1 MIKKRITLLLMLVTA
16 MNLLAQDVYELAD
29 VSQAD
34 FENFTLSSLEFADVD
49 NDSDVDLLI
58 MGRNVDFIN
67 VANLYINDGEGN
79 YSLDQGSN
87 IEGLSSGD
95 LSFGDIDNDNDL
107 DLIVTGRNTNM
118 TRRTELYLNDGSGV
132 FTVQSQVQFES
143 VAGSKVELGDLNND
157 GLLDVVL
164 IGFTG
169 SEAQTNVYLNTGNAT
184 FTEVSTIF
192 EDVFL
197 GDIAIFDADNDT
209 DNDVLIT
216 GSGNSNNRVSE
227 LYLNNGDGTFIE
239 SSNSLTGSISSSVA
253 VADIDSDNDLDIII
267 SGLSLVNGL
276 QEPSTTLYINNGMG
290 EYTASTQSFINV
302 GRGNVVFED
311 IDNDQDLDIFIS
323 GVDEDDAI
331 IYSFYLND
339 GLGVYVPFVDSNILA
354 VREGSLD
361 FADVNGDGT
370 QDIAITGKS
379 SEDIESSRLYINQEM
394 LGVTNVESNALSVY
408 PNPSNGRF
416 TINIDKPVGQIEIFD
431 ISGKLMLRDNEVND
445 KFLDVNLAS
454 GIYLIKAM
462 TIDGEQYASKIIIE

>member
-34 FENFTLSSLEFADVD
+34 FENFTISSLEFADVD

-169 SEAQTNVYLNTGNAT
+169 AQAETNVYLNAGNAT

-216 GSGNSNNRVSE
+216 GGGNSNNRVSE
-227 LYLNNGDGTFIE
+227 LYFNNGDGTFIE

-253 VADIDSDNDLDIII
+253 VADIDSDNDFDIII

-339 GLGVYVPFVDSNILA
+339 GLGVYAPFVDSNILA

-370 QDIAITGKS
+370 QDIAITGRS
-379 SEDIESSRLYINQEM
+379 SENIESSRLYINQEM
-394 LGVTNVESNALSVY
+394 LGVVNVESNALSVY

-416 TINIDKPVGQIEIFD
+416 TIDIDKPLSKIEIFD
-431 ISGKLMLRDNEVND
+431 VSGRLMLRDNEVND
-445 KFLDVNLAS
+445 KFFNVNLAS

-462 TIDGEQYASKIIIE
+462 TVNGEQYASKIIVE

>member
-107 DLIVTGRNTNM
+107 DLIVTGRNTSM
-118 TRRTELYLNDGSGV
+118 ARRTELYLNDGSGV

-197 GDIAIFDADNDT
+197 KK
-209 DNDVLIT
+209 
-216 GSGNSNNRVSE
+216 
-227 LYLNNGDGTFIE
+227 TF
-239 SSNSLTGSISSSVA
+239 
-253 VADIDSDNDLDIII
+253 
-267 SGLSLVNGL
+267 
-276 QEPSTTLYINNGMG
+276 
-290 EYTASTQSFINV
+290 
-302 GRGNVVFED
+302 FE
-311 IDNDQDLDIFIS
+311 
-323 GVDEDDAI
+323 
-331 IYSFYLND
+331 
-339 GLGVYVPFVDSNILA
+339 
-354 VREGSLD
+354 
-361 FADVNGDGT
+361 
-370 QDIAITGKS
+370 
-379 SEDIESSRLYINQEM
+379 
-394 LGVTNVESNALSVY
+394 
-408 PNPSNGRF
+408 
-416 TINIDKPVGQIEIFD
+416 
-431 ISGKLMLRDNEVND
+431 
-445 KFLDVNLAS
+445 
-454 GIYLIKAM
+454 
-462 TIDGEQYASKIIIE
+462 

>member
-1 MIKKRITLLLMLVTA
+1 MLVTA

-107 DLIVTGRNTNM
+107 DLIVTGRNTSM
-118 TRRTELYLNDGSGV
+118 ARRTELYLNDGSGV

-276 QEPSTTLYINNGMG
+276 QEPTTTLYLNNGMG

-339 GLGVYVPFVDSNILA
+339 GLGVYTPFVDSNILA

-394 LGVTNVESNALSVY
+394 LGVTGVESNALSVY

>member
-1 MIKKRITLLLMLVTA
+1 MLVTA
-16 MNLLAQDVYELAD
+16 INLLAQDVYELAD

-34 FENFTLSSLEFADVD
+34 FENFTISSLEFADVD
-49 NDSDVDLLI
+49 NDSDIDLLI

-79 YSLDQGSN
+79 YTLDQASN

-107 DLIVTGRNTNM
+107 DLIVTGRTTSM
-118 TRRTELYLNDGSGV
+118 ARRTELYLNDGSGV
-132 FTVQSQVQFES
+132 FTVQSQVQFEGVS
-143 VAGSKVELGDLNND
+143 GSKVELGDLNND

-169 SEAQTNVYLNTGNAT
+169 AQAETNVYFNTGNAT
-184 FTEVSTIF
+184 FTEFSTIF
-192 EDVFL
+192 EDIFL

-216 GSGNSNNRVSE
+216 GSGNNNNRVSE
-227 LYLNNGDGTFIE
+227 LYFNNGDGTFIE
-239 SSNSLTGSISSSVA
+239 SSNSLTGSISSSVS
-253 VADIDSDNDLDIII
+253 VADVDSDNDLDIII

-302 GRGNVVFED
+302 GSGNVVFED
-311 IDNDQDLDIFIS
+311 IDNDQDQDIFIT
-323 GVDEDDAI
+323 GVDEDNAI

-339 GLGVYVPFVDSNILA
+339 GLGIYTPFVDSNILA

-370 QDIAITGKS
+370 QDIAITGRS
-379 SEDIESSRLYINQEM
+379 SENIESSRLYINQEM
-394 LGVTNVESNALSVY
+394 LGVVNVESNALSVY

-416 TINIDKPVGQIEIFD
+416 TINIDKSIGQIEIFD
-431 ISGKLMLRDNEVND
+431 ISGRLMLRDNEVND
-445 KFLDVNLAS
+445 KFFNVNLAS

-462 TIDGEQYASKIIIE
+462 TVNGEQYASKIIVE

>member
-1 MIKKRITLLLMLVTA
+1 

-394 LGVTNVESNALSVY
+394 LGVTGVESNALSVY

>member
-1 MIKKRITLLLMLVTA
+1 MLVTA

-49 NDSDVDLLI
+49 NDSDIDLLI

-107 DLIVTGRNTNM
+107 DLIVTGRNTSM
-118 TRRTELYLNDGSGV
+118 ARRTELYLNDGSGV

-143 VAGSKVELGDLNND
+143 VAGSKVALGDLNND
-157 GLLDVVL
+157 DLLDVVL

-169 SEAQTNVYLNTGNAT
+169 SEAETNVYLNAGNAT

-276 QEPSTTLYINNGMG
+276 QEPTTTLYLNNGMG

-339 GLGVYVPFVDSNILA
+339 GLGIYAPFVDSNILA

-394 LGVTNVESNALSVY
+394 LGVTNVESSALSVY

>member
-276 QEPSTTLYINNGMG
+276 QEPTTTLYLNNGMG

-339 GLGVYVPFVDSNILA
+339 GLGVYTPFVDSNILA

-394 LGVTNVESNALSVY
+394 LGVTGVESNALSVY

>member
-1 MIKKRITLLLMLVTA
+1 MLVTA

-169 SEAQTNVYLNTGNAT
+169 SEAQTNVYLNTGNVT

-302 GRGNVVFED
+302 GRGNVIFED

-339 GLGVYVPFVDSNILA
+339 GLGVYAPFVDSNILA

-416 TINIDKPVGQIEIFD
+416 TINIDKPLGQIEIFD

-445 KFLDVNLAS
+445 KFLNVNLAS

-462 TIDGEQYASKIIIE
+462 TIDGEQYVLKIIIE

>member
-394 LGVTNVESNALSVY
+394 LGVTGVESNALSVY

>member
-1 MIKKRITLLLMLVTA
+1 MLVTA

-49 NDSDVDLLI
+49 NDSDIDLLI
-58 MGRNVDFIN
+58 MGRNADFIN

-107 DLIVTGRNTNM
+107 DLIVTGRNTSM
-118 TRRTELYLNDGSGV
+118 ARRTELYLNDGSGV

-339 GLGVYVPFVDSNILA
+339 GLGVYTPFVDSNILA

-394 LGVTNVESNALSVY
+394 LGVTSVESNALSVY

>member
-1 MIKKRITLLLMLVTA
+1 MLVTA

-339 GLGVYVPFVDSNILA
+339 GLGVYAPFVDSNILA

-445 KFLDVNLAS
+445 KFLNVNLAS

-462 TIDGEQYASKIIIE
+462 TIDGEQYISKIIIE

>member
-1 MIKKRITLLLMLVTA
+1 MLVTA

-394 LGVTNVESNALSVY
+394 LGVTGVESNALSVY

>member
-339 GLGVYVPFVDSNILA
+339 GLGVYAPFVDSNILA

-445 KFLDVNLAS
+445 KFLNVNLAS

-462 TIDGEQYASKIIIE
+462 TIDGEQYISKIIIE

>member
-1 MIKKRITLLLMLVTA
+1 MLVTA

>member
-1 MIKKRITLLLMLVTA
+1 MLVTA

-67 VANLYINDGEGN
+67 IANLYINDGEGN

-87 IEGLSSGD
+87 IEGLSSGG

-107 DLIVTGRNTNM
+107 DLIVTGRNTSM
-118 TRRTELYLNDGSGV
+118 ARRTELYLNDGSGV

-169 SEAQTNVYLNTGNAT
+169 SEAETNVYLNAGNAT

-276 QEPSTTLYINNGMG
+276 QEPTTTLYLNNGMG

-339 GLGVYVPFVDSNILA
+339 GLGVYAPFVDSNILA

-379 SEDIESSRLYINQEM
+379 SEDVESSRLYINQEM

-445 KFLDVNLAS
+445 KFLNVNLAS

-462 TIDGEQYASKIIIE
+462 TIDGEQYISKIIIE

>member
-253 VADIDSDNDLDIII
+253 VADIDSDSDLDIII

-276 QEPSTTLYINNGMG
+276 QEPTTTLYLNNGMG

-339 GLGVYVPFVDSNILA
+339 GLGVYAPFVDSNILA

-394 LGVTNVESNALSVY
+394 LGVTSVESNALSVY

-431 ISGKLMLRDNEVND
+431 ISGKLMLRDNEVYD
-445 KFLDVNLAS
+445 KFLNVNLAS

>member
-253 VADIDSDNDLDIII
+253 VADIDSDNDFDIII

-339 GLGVYVPFVDSNILA
+339 GLGVYAPFVDSNILA

-416 TINIDKPVGQIEIFD
+416 TINIDKPVGQIEIFE

-445 KFLDVNLAS
+445 KFLNVNLAS

-462 TIDGEQYASKIIIE
+462 TIDGEQYVSKIIIE

>member
-1 MIKKRITLLLMLVTA
+1 MLVTA

-276 QEPSTTLYINNGMG
+276 QEPTTTLYLNNGMG

-339 GLGVYVPFVDSNILA
+339 GLGVYAPFVDSNILA

-445 KFLDVNLAS
+445 KFLNVNLAS

-462 TIDGEQYASKIIIE
+462 TIDGEQYISKIIIE

>member
-107 DLIVTGRNTNM
+107 DLIVTGRNTSM
-118 TRRTELYLNDGSGV
+118 ARRTELYLNDGSGV

-276 QEPSTTLYINNGMG
+276 QEPTTTLYLNNGMG

-339 GLGVYVPFVDSNILA
+339 GLGVYTPFVDSNILA

-394 LGVTNVESNALSVY
+394 LGVTGVESNALSVY